1 MITLNFSGSHLA
13 ITLNSGRVL
22 ISDGAQIKEWVPVD
36 DCCYQASSLPDL
48 VLAAWIAASWEFNF
62 PNGFAPAMP
71 HSLNAFNAGVTRESF
86 DKALRFVECLRTTRP
101 TPLAA

>member
-1 MITLNFSGSHLA
+1 MITLHFSGSHLA

-22 ISDGAQIKEWVPVD
+22 ISDCTQVKEWVSVD
-36 DCCYQASSLPDL
+36 DCCYQTSSLSDL

-71 HSLNAFNAGVTRESF
+71 HSLDAFNGAITRESF
-86 DKALRFVECLRTTRP
+86 DKALRFVECLRTTL
-101 TPLAA
+101 PLAA